1 MLDHARKV
9 PLHTWLLRIAFGL
22 GLLAIPDVIITAA
35 MRAPTPYVNAHLVA
49 TAGLFILAELRRQ
62 WHARIEAAIRLAELT
77 ANAEHARQH

>member
-1 MLDHARKV
+1 MFDHARQV
-9 PLHTWLLRIAFGL
+9 PLHAWLLRIAVA
-22 GLLAIPDVIITAA
+22 LAILAVPHVIITAA
-35 MRAPTPYVNAHLVA
+35 ERAPTPYVNAHLVA